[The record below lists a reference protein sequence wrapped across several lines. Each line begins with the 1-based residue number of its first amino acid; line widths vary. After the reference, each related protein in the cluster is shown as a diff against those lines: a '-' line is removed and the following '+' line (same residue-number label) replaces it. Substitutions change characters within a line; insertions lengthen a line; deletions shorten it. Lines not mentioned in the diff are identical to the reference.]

1 MNNTDLQEYR
11 NTELDEELMLL
22 INEFV
27 MIKVLNGN
35 IRLLKKFE

>member
-22 INEFV
+22 TNELV